1 VARWHYLD
9 PPLVGLLPAC
19 FAVHVVEEVV
29 GGEGLRFWIARLSGA
44 PMPLGVFVLVNAV
57 GLSLFTAG
65 AALVARRQVH
75 GWIAITMAATLLINA
90 LLHIA
95 GTLLTRHY
103 SPGLAS
109 AMVLCLPI
117 ASLVLARAAA
127 QAPRR
132 ELDVGATVAFALHG
146 VVSAIA
152 LGWLRY

>member
-1 VARWHYLD
+1 
-9 PPLVGLLPAC
+9 
-19 FAVHVVEEVV
+19 
-29 GGEGLRFWIARLSGA
+29 
-44 PMPLGVFVLVNAV
+44 
-57 GLSLFTAG
+57 
-65 AALVARRQVH
+65 VH
-75 GWIAITMAATLLINA
+75 GCIAITMAATLLINA